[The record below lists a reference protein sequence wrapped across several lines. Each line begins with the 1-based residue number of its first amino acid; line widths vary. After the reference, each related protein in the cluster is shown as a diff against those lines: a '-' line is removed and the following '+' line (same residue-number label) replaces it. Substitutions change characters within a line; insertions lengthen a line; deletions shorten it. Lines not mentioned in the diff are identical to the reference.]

1 MYFFFHVFTGATLGL
16 LIGDILRDRRWVLL
30 CTFGAVLPDLID
42 KPLGLF
48 FFQDS
53 IGYGRIFGHA
63 LLAALVLLALGV
75 MVWKWLKSPVVMG
88 VAVGVVS
95 HQVLDLMW
103 REPQNWLY
111 PFYGP
116 FHGDL
121 NAEFFSVLAIRELT
135 NPFEILVALLLFV
148 GVLLVVYRDDIL
160 KIFARH
166 TTVWKWLMIAAAIVL
181 CGLSVVCGSIGFLM
195 GEGIRKQTKLLHDW
209 FGWDRL
215 VPAGR
220 IHHRG
225 CHLPAGRLPVL
236 AVAPES
242 TENCGMIRKH
252 VANAL
257 YGSLKKY
264 PRLTTGM
271 ACHRVGRHKTPCERK
286 LFFMKKRNTLRYSLL
301 DPHHGRS
308 FLHTRSVPPASS
320 GAPEGTILWD
330 RSGIFSGNYR
340 FRSSI
345 TGACPGPEY
354 PGTHQQPDNHR
365 HAVLQSGK
373 FNLFVGCI

>member
-1 MYFFFHVFTGATLGL
+1 
-16 LIGDILRDRRWVLL
+16 
-30 CTFGAVLPDLID
+30 
-42 KPLGLF
+42 
-48 FFQDS
+48 
-53 IGYGRIFGHA
+53 
-63 LLAALVLLALGV
+63 

-209 FGWDRL
+209 FGWTGWSRPEEFIIGGVIFLLAGYLFWRWRL
-215 VPAGR
+215 KVRRTAG
-220 IHHRG
+220 
-225 CHLPAGRLPVL
+225 
-236 AVAPES
+236 
-242 TENCGMIRKH
+242 
-252 VANAL
+252 
-257 YGSLKKY
+257 
-264 PRLTTGM
+264 
-271 ACHRVGRHKTPCERK
+271 
-286 LFFMKKRNTLRYSLL
+286 
-301 DPHHGRS
+301 
-308 FLHTRSVPPASS
+308 
-320 GAPEGTILWD
+320 
-330 RSGIFSGNYR
+330 
-340 FRSSI
+340 
-345 TGACPGPEY
+345 
-354 PGTHQQPDNHR
+354 
-365 HAVLQSGK
+365 
-373 FNLFVGCI
+373 